1 MHSLVAVVVALIC
14 SSISVA
20 ADTPAAADGHL
31 RQLRFSPDGQYVLAQ
46 DDKTVTVLTA
56 RPLAV
61 AFRIPAEDA
70 TLADFSPDSRQI
82 LFVTSRTNADSQHP
96 AIRSSSARVER
107 WGLADHAR
115 AGFKEIILPACGTER
130 LSPDG
135 SFLACDDLSGTFR
148 LFEVS
153 SGATLIENKH
163 FGHAV
168 LTYESVSSHPRVR
181 LPDVVYDGKLGSAL
195 IVFSP
200 GGRFLVA
207 VPERAGDVEGLGW
220 DLRQKRRVSLK
231 GALRRLRWSAD
242 LAPYF
247 SAPPFTFVAPD
258 RAVIS
263 WPQAWNPK
271 KDPTVTATLALFPS
285 GKALL
290 KPKIPPGPLFRA
302 ADPGFVIVRPCAPYA
317 AAAVEYTT
325 GRMITSETPALDV
338 LGKYYVTELP
348 NGEVGLYER
357 GKGLQASV
365 SLKAH

>member
-1 MHSLVAVVVALIC
+1 MLKLS
-14 SSISVA
+14 
-20 ADTPAAADGHL
+20 GF
-31 RQLRFSPDGQYVLAQ
+31 RFTEG
-46 DDKTVTVLTA
+46 
-56 RPLAV
+56 
-61 AFRIPAEDA
+61 
-70 TLADFSPDSRQI
+70 
-82 LFVTSRTNADSQHP
+82 HP

-115 AGFKEIILPACGTER
+115 AGFKDISLPARGTER

-148 LFEVS
+148 LFGVS
-153 SGATLIENKH
+153 SVATLIENKH
-163 FGHAV
+163 FGNAV
-168 LTYESVSSHPRVR
+168 LTYEFGDSTPKVPRTHAT
-181 LPDVVYDGKLGSAL
+181 YDGKVGSAL

-231 GALRRLRWSAD
+231 GALRRLRWCAD
-242 LAPYF
+242 VGPYF
-247 SAPPFTFVAPD
+247 SAPPFAFVAPD

-338 LGKYYVTELP
+338 LGKYYATELP
-348 NGEVGLYER
+348 NSEVGLYER